1 MAFISALLSLLS
13 KKIGDLL
20 QLLFGWSISGLFGR
34 LSSSKQTALSLALIL
49 SIIWP
54 LLVVGCFLPDVAA
67 WAVAFIPLH
76 EWVGERAL
84 RIVWIVLAVAAPIV
98 VGVITAKIVPSR
110 KQRGGLLRT
119 VLSGY
124 PLTLGMFLSFLLTFL
139 VVPVLKVISMAR
151 RWEDEHVFVQPKENA
166 YDQVLARLA
175 EACGRSNIEVESK
188 PVPKLMQ
195 APTRVLKW
203 FGRSAL
209 DPIVGSN
216 PRMLVGRG
224 VQLYLYPADLLI
236 RGTPELISR
245 VRAAIVREMMNAPAH
260 LTEHPKAQ
268 QVEDLLTRLW
278 LELDRADGPTAC
290 WRVMNQLLPAS
301 KIVNDTSI
309 PYSDWM
315 LLYANV
321 SNLERAA
328 AGKSAR
334 LETDLS
340 PARQESSAMETDPRP
355 EVSTVALIKEAI
367 EESQALLKA
376 EVALARHEAWRE
388 VAGFKRFAIAAA
400 VSVVIAILGL
410 SMLLFAAVLAI
421 APQAYVAAI
430 GGGILLLVAGGTIG
444 IGYGFLPKKPMPQ
457 TQENLKEDVRLLK
470 ERLA

>member
-13 KKIGDLL
+13 KKISDLL

-34 LSSSKQTALSLALIL
+34 LSSNKQTALSLALIL

-76 EWVGERAL
+76 ELVGENVL
-84 RIVWIVLAVAAPIV
+84 RIIWIVLAVAAPIV

-110 KQRGGLLRT
+110 KQRGGVLRT
-119 VLSGY
+119 ILSGY

-151 RWEDEHVFVQPKENA
+151 RWQDEHVFIQPKEGA
-166 YDQVLARLA
+166 YDQVLVHLA
-175 EACGRSNIEVESK
+175 EACGHANIQVENK
-188 PVPKLMQ
+188 PVPKFMQ
-195 APTRVLKW
+195 APPRVLKW

-216 PRMLVGRG
+216 PRMLTGKG
-224 VQLYLYPADLLI
+224 IQLYLYPADLLI

-245 VRAAIVREMMNAPAH
+245 VRAAIVREMMTAPAH

-268 QVEDLLTRLW
+268 QIEDLLTRLW
-278 LELDRADGPTAC
+278 RELERADGSAAYR
-290 WRVMNQLLPAS
+290 RVQNQLLPAS
-301 KIVNDTSI
+301 RIVNDSSI

-321 SNLERAA
+321 NNLERAA
-328 AGKSAR
+328 AGKSAL
-334 LETDLS
+334 LEMDLS
-340 PARQESSAMETDPRP
+340 PARQESSVMETDPRP

-388 VAGFKRFAIAAA
+388 VVGFKRFAITAAA
-400 VSVVIAILGL
+400 GAVIAILGL
-410 SMLLFAAVLAI
+410 ALLLVAAVLAI

-430 GGGILLLVAGGTIG
+430 FGGALLVIAGGTLG
-444 IGYGFLPKKPMPQ
+444 LGYSFLPKKPVPQ